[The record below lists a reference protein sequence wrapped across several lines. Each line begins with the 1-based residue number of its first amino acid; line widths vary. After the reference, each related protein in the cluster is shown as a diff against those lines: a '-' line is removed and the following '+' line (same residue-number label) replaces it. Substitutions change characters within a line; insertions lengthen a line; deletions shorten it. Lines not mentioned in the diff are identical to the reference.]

1 MMVKQIRHIFEVKD
15 ILAIRV
21 ECKNCHN
28 EITLRLCSD
37 EKIPD
42 DCPMCKCSQWVMG
55 TYADRLV
62 KTLRDAYSSDPK
74 VKTFIRF
81 EIDGEEEKS

>member
-1 MMVKQIRHIFEVKD
+1 MVKQTRHIFEVKD

-28 EITLRLCSD
+28 EITLRLNSD
-37 EKIPD
+37 KGIPD
-42 DCPMCKCSQWVMG
+42 DCPMCKCSRWIVG

-62 KTLRDAYSSDPK
+62 KTLRDSYGSDPE
-74 VKTFIRF
+74 VQTIIRF
-81 EIDGEEEKS
+81 EIDGEEKTN